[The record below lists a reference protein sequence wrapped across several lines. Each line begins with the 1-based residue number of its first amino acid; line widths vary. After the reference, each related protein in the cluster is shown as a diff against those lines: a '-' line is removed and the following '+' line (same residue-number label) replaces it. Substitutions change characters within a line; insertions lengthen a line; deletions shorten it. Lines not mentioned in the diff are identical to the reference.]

1 MPWECIS
8 PHCLQR
14 VYGWLVQV
22 KPLPFSRDQ
31 VRWSPSWSLK
41 SHDKGTR
48 AEGAN
53 GGRVAKWPCSGKKG
67 GRKAGTGGIER
78 IKAAEESEESTD
90 DSSGPVLV
98 NWRDVASWKRPNSH
112 IRNLQ
117 KPTLFLPRSSHWWP
131 ISQHDFS
138 RPNFLPADA
147 CLQTMWYS
155 IYSASELHLTGVS
168 SISLHVCSSG
178 AKFCKRLA
186 S

>member
-1 MPWECIS
+1 MTSSGQTLTFQQRPGEMKSCLESQESWQGNKSRGSKWWQGGQVALWWE
-8 PHCLQR
+8 
-14 VYGWLVQV
+14 
-22 KPLPFSRDQ
+22 
-31 VRWSPSWSLK
+31 
-41 SHDKGTR
+41 
-48 AEGAN
+48 
-53 GGRVAKWPCSGKKG
+53 KG
-67 GRKAGTGGIER
+67 GREARTGGNER
-78 IKAAEESEESTD
+78 LKAAKESEESTD

-98 NWRDVASWKRPNSH
+98 NWRDVASWKRPHSH

-131 ISQHDFS
+131 ISQNAFS

-155 IYSASELHLTGVS
+155 IYSASELHLTDVS